1 MKVSNTNIVEK
12 WDEIEQYLNDKTHDT
27 YNEFLPED
35 FTDPDMADMYEP
47 FIKDV
52 NRQLAKVKDATPQK
66 KSLKHKF
73 TKGKSGKRKVTG
85 RRKKGEKKAQK
96 EEKPKRK
103 VKSSSDKS
111 SKTSTKKESKEKKPS
126 KPKVGEEAQ
135 WQNALRTFARMCGK
149 DKTVNSFRKFV
160 LQIQSNFAKKLGKK
174 TPNIEL
180 IREIQTKLL
189 PYANKI
195 DQNRVQLPEWAD
207 FKAKCQAAAKEW
219 TVSKTVKKPDMSE
232 KSLSGLKKKT
242 SHRKVKKAK

>member
-1 MKVSNTNIVEK
+1 MTVSNTNIVEK

-35 FTDPDMADMYEP
+35 FTDPEMADMYEP

-73 TKGKSGKRKVTG
+73 TKGKSGKRKV
-85 RRKKGEKKAQK
+85 AQK

-103 VKSSSDKS
+103 VKSSSGKSSSGKS
-111 SKTSTKKESKEKKPS
+111 SKTSTKEKKPS

-149 DKTVNSFRKFV
+149 DKTVNSVRKFV

-242 SHRKVKKAK
+242 SPRKVKKAR